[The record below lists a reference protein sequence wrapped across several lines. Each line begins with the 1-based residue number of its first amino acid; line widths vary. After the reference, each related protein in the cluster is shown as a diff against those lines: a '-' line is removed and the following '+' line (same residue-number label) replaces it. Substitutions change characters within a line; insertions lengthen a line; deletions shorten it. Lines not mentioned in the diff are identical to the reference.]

1 MTTNTL
7 TSESLQL
14 MGEFEQRTAGAKAVD
29 VVEDERSVVFI
40 VQEGDIGKAIGKGG
54 STLMRLREAFKPRN
68 VEVIEDAADWRTMVE
83 KTLRGAVI
91 RNMSQED
98 NKIVISVDSQTRG
111 IAIGKG
117 GSNIKK
123 LKAALKRKFGVEDA
137 KIL

>member
-1 MTTNTL
+1 MTNTL

-14 MGEFEQRTAGAKAVD
+14 LAEFEQRTGAKAAD
-29 VVEDERSVVFI
+29 VVDDENNVVFI

-68 VEVIEDAADWRTMVE
+68 VEVIEDAGDWRTMIE

-91 RNMSQED
+91 RNISNENNQ
-98 NKIVISVDSQTRG
+98 IVISVDSTTRG

-123 LKAALKRKFGVEDA
+123 LKVALKRKFDIEDA